1 MSFPSVQNAKN
12 EDKGIFY
19 SFFQGL
25 KSRHYLIV
33 NDKLLRKTNSTSAQ
47 MCKQKNTFNLE
58 RNSAYQNDSS
68 KVYKKFIISVA
79 KKIYQGSYYLSIV
92 FIFES

>member
-33 NDKLLRKTNSTSAQ
+33 NDKLLRKTNSTSA
-47 MCKQKNTFNLE
+47 
-58 RNSAYQNDSS
+58 
-68 KVYKKFIISVA
+68 
-79 KKIYQGSYYLSIV
+79 
-92 FIFES
+92 